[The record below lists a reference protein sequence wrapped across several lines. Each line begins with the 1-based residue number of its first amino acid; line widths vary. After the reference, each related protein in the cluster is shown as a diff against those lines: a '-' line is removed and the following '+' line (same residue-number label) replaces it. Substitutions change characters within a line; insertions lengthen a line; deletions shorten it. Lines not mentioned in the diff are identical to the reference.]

1 MNYTKII
8 FVVETKFQ
16 ERDYRRYGIGILE
29 SNGFDVQVWECS
41 ALLHAAYSK
50 SYVPPDPHES
60 ERLIKVTSYRQLET
74 LAAQLDAQ
82 AVIIEPR
89 CRGKRFHRIL
99 RILMRAKAKYGQI
112 DFGLQPGHN
121 RLFEKSFFGRL
132 VSRVVTVLTKPETL
146 MDRIYMKIPDRLKGL
161 RPFDFLILGGGK
173 AIAKRNYEIDPAKT
187 KWVWTHTLDYDL
199 YLEMK
204 SEQDS
209 EESTGDYIVY
219 LDSYLPFHPTWQIMG
234 KPAPVSPD
242 RFYGQLRILFEY
254 LEEQL
259 GLPVIIAAHPRSKYH
274 EMKEDHFGGRTL
286 KFGETARL
294 VKGARLSI
302 GHFST
307 SNSYNVLY
315 RKPVICVT
323 TDELEA
329 SQFSGYV
336 ESMANMLG
344 GQALNIDHNTQ
355 PDLKRYLNIP
365 KENYR
370 AFHDQFIKKRGTPD
384 VSCWQIV
391 SDFIKTEL

>member
-1 MNYTKII
+1 MSYTKVI
-8 FVVETKFQ
+8 FIVETKFQ
-16 ERDYRRYGIGILE
+16 ERDYRRYGISILE
-29 SNGFDVQVWECS
+29 SNGFEVQVWECS
-41 ALLHAAYSK
+41 ALLHAVYSK

-60 ERLIKVTSYRQLET
+60 ERLIRIASYEQLAE
-74 LAAQLDAQ
+74 LASHLDSDTV
-82 AVIIEPR
+82 VIQPR
-89 CRGKRFHRIL
+89 CRGKRYHRIL
-99 RILMRAKAKYGQI
+99 RILMHSKAKYGQI

-121 RLFEKSFFGRL
+121 RQFEKSFWGRMI
-132 VSRVVTVLTKPETL
+132 SRVVTVVTKPKTL
-146 MDRIYMKIPDRLKGL
+146 ANRIYTKIPDRLKGL
-161 RPFDFLILGGGK
+161 RPFDFLILGGGA
-173 AIAKRNYEIDPAKT
+173 AIAKRNYEIDPVKT
-187 KWVWTHTLDYDL
+187 KWLWTHTLDYDL
-199 YLEMK
+199 YLDMQ
-204 SEQDS
+204 SDPDS
-209 EESTGDYIVY
+209 GTKDGDYIVY

-234 KPAPVSPD
+234 KPAPVTPD
-242 RFYGQLRILFEY
+242 RFYGQLRKLFDY
-254 LEEQL
+254 LEAQL

-274 EMKEDHFGGRTL
+274 EMEEDHFGGRTL

-294 VKGARLSI
+294 VKGARLSV

-344 GQALNIDHNTQ
+344 GKSLNIDHDTQ
-355 PDLKRYLNIP
+355 PDIERCLKIP
-365 KENYR
+365 EENYR

-384 VSCWQIV
+384 VSSWQIV